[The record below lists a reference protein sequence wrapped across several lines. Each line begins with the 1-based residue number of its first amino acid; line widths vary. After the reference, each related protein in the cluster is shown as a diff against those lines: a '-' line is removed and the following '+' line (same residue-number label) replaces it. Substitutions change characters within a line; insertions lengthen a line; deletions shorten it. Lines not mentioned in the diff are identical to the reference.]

1 MRMALCNEVVRELPF
16 EKQCA
21 LAAGLGYRAL
31 EIAPFT
37 LGEEPHRLDA
47 ATIARLRRTAES
59 AGIAISGLHW
69 LLVTPPGLSITS
81 ADAEVR
87 ARTVA
92 LMERLVALC
101 AELGGGY
108 LVHGS
113 PAQRMLE
120 PGREAEGRAHA
131 RECLARAARAA
142 ERAGV
147 TYCLEPLSPEET
159 NFVNSVEEAVAI
171 VREIGSPAL
180 RTMLDHRAACLAE
193 RETPAELL
201 ERWLPG
207 GMIAHVHLND
217 RNKGAPGQGEDR
229 FAPVLAT
236 LSRHAY
242 AGTLGIEPFLY
253 RPDGPT
259 CAARAIGY
267 LCGILETLR

>member
-1 MRMALCNEVVRELPF
+1 MRTALCNEVIRELPF
-16 EKQCA
+16 EEQCA
-21 LAAGLGYRAL
+21 LAAGLGYAAL

-37 LGEEPHRLDA
+37 LDAEPHRLDA
-47 ATIARLRRTAES
+47 ATVVSLRRTAEA

-69 LLVTPPGLSITS
+69 LLVTPSGLSITS
-81 ADAEVR
+81 ADPEVR
-87 ARTVA
+87 TRTVA
-92 LMERLVALC
+92 VMERLVAFC

-120 PGREAEGRAHA
+120 PGREAEGRARA
-131 RECLARAARAA
+131 LECLAHAARAA

-159 NFVNSVEEAVAI
+159 NFVNSVEEAVTI

-193 RETPAELL
+193 RATPAELL
-201 ERWLPG
+201 ERWLPA

-217 RNKGAPGQGEDR
+217 RDKGAPGQGRDR
-229 FAPVLAT
+229 FAPVLEV
-236 LSRHAY
+236 LRRHRY
-242 AGTLGIEPFLY
+242 GGTVGIEPFLY

-267 LCGILETLR
+267 LQGILEAIR